1 MSSQNRTSEQ
11 MNDQAFNDTCDF
23 IVKLGTT
30 AHGYGVSSSRLES
43 YLARVTAALGLHGD
57 FKVTPE
63 AVDSVLWRAEDEGQR
78 IHITRTPDAGL
89 NMAGLVQL
97 GELVD
102 RIETAE
108 VSVEDGTT
116 RLEAIGRSPAPFGPL
131 AIAASFGLIG
141 AGFAVL
147 LSLAWPDIIIG
158 TVLSLV
164 VYAVVLLLGRSPRLA
179 RMLNPLAAFVAAVFA
194 YAIAATLVPGSN
206 YRMVTLCAV
215 IALIPNP
222 GLVLG
227 IGELSDNHALSGGMR
242 LMSAVVAL
250 IELAFGAFLGTAI
263 ASALMTIPAGT
274 AAASLAPGWAWAS
287 AAVLGVGLALLFQ
300 VQPRDIVW
308 VVFASLLAFAG
319 TLIGG
324 KLLGHGPSSLVGAF
338 ALGVF
343 ANVFA
348 WRVRRPASV
357 VLLPALMV
365 LAPGYAAYLG
375 MGTFQASGVAAG
387 FGAEFKVLES
397 VAWIIGG
404 LFIAKA
410 VIPPKS
416 TL

>member
-1 MSSQNRTSEQ
+1 
-11 MNDQAFNDTCDF
+11 
-23 IVKLGTT
+23 
-30 AHGYGVSSSRLES
+30 
-43 YLARVTAALGLHGD
+43 
-57 FKVTPE
+57 
-63 AVDSVLWRAEDEGQR
+63 VDSVLWREGDDSQR

-89 NMAGLVQL
+89 NMAGLVQV
-97 GELVD
+97 GELID
-102 RIETAE
+102 RIESGE
-108 VSVEDGTT
+108 VSVEDGTA
-116 RLEAIGRSPAPFGPL
+116 RLEAIGRSPAPFGSL

-158 TVLSLV
+158 TVLSVV
-164 VYAVVLLLGRSPRLA
+164 VYAVVFLLGRSPRLA
-179 RMLNPLAAFVAAVFA
+179 RMLNPLVAFVAAILA
-194 YAIAATLVPGSN
+194 YAIAATLVPGSH

-227 IGELSDNHALSGGMR
+227 IGELSNNHVLSGGIR
-242 LMSAVVAL
+242 LMSAIVVL
-250 IELAFGAFLGTAI
+250 IELAFGAFMGTAI

-274 AAASLAPGWAWAS
+274 AAASLAPGWAWVA

-300 VQPRDIVW
+300 VQPKDIVW
-308 VVFASLLAFAG
+308 VVVASLLAFAG
-319 TLIGG
+319 MLLGG

-343 ANVFA
+343 ASVFA

-365 LAPGYAAYLG
+365 LAPGWAAYKALG
-375 MGTFQASGVAAG
+375 TLQASGVAAG
-387 FGAEFKVLES
+387 FDAEFKVLVS

-404 LFIAKA
+404 LFLAKA
-410 VIPPKS
+410 VTPPKS

>member
-1 MSSQNRTSEQ
+1 MSSQNRSSEQ
-11 MNDQAFNDTCDF
+11 MNDQTFNDTRNF

-63 AVDSVLWRAEDEGQR
+63 AVDSVLWREGDEVQR
-78 IHITRTPDAGL
+78 IHITRTPDAGC
-89 NMAGLVQL
+89 NMAGLVKV

-102 RIETAE
+102 RIESGD
-108 VSVEDGTT
+108 VSVEDGSD
-116 RLEAIGRSPAPFGPL
+116 RLEAIGRSPVPFGPL

-164 VYAVVLLLGRSPRLA
+164 VYAVVFLLGRSPRLA
-179 RMLNPLAAFVAAVFA
+179 RMINPLAAFVAAVFA
-194 YAIAATLVPGSN
+194 FAIAATLVPGSN

-215 IALIPNP
+215 VALIPNP

-227 IGELSDNHALSGGMR
+227 IGELSNNHVLSGGIR
-242 LMSAVVAL
+242 LVSAIVVL

-263 ASALMTIPAGT
+263 TSALMTIPVGT
-274 AAASLAPGWAWAS
+274 AAASLAPGWAWAA

-319 TLIGG
+319 SLIGG

-338 ALGVF
+338 VLAVF
-343 ANVFA
+343 ASVFA
-348 WRVRRPASV
+348 WRMRRPASV

-365 LAPGYAAYLG
+365 LAPGWAAYKA
-375 MGTFQASGVAAG
+375 MGTLQASGVAAG
-387 FGAEFKVLES
+387 LGAEFKVLES

-410 VIPPKS
+410 LIRPKS